1 MHVCAAE
8 AGWERTEK
16 PVRTDV
22 CSMRLALGRERA
34 VKATLAGLGPA
45 LPLGPTSREAVGL
58 GQAWESAFLTSTAR
72 GLGLRPALAY
82 LCPWAAAWLK
92 EFMSPWG
99 VVEIPFLC
107 MVPIKGSA
115 PRSNSKLTSSKLPA
129 SPEKGVYKRIKQ
141 TESRRHPRGRGGGG
155 PRPG

>member
-1 MHVCAAE
+1 MPAQ
-8 AGWERTEK
+8 W
-16 PVRTDV
+16 
-22 CSMRLALGRERA
+22 
-34 VKATLAGLGPA
+34 TLAGRGRNSQSRQMGAAWGGPA
-45 LPLGPTSREAVGL
+45 LPLGPTPREAAGL
-58 GQAWESAFLTSTAR
+58 GQAWESAFLTSTAW

-92 EFMSPWG
+92 EFMSPCG

-129 SPEKGVYKRIKQ
+129 SPEKGFHKRIKAN
-141 TESRRHPRGRGGGG
+141 TESVEALGQGEDGHLLPTAAASCRGVSE
-155 PRPG
+155 